1 MGAFLNRL
9 YDFQDRFERRHP
21 FLAGLITFLLASAM
35 VALTVL
41 AFLMLVVILEAC
53 GVIIK

>member
-21 FLAGLITFLLASAM
+21 FLAGLITFLLGTAM

-41 AFLMLVVILEAC
+41 AFVMLVMIMEAC
-53 GVIIK
+53 GVHR